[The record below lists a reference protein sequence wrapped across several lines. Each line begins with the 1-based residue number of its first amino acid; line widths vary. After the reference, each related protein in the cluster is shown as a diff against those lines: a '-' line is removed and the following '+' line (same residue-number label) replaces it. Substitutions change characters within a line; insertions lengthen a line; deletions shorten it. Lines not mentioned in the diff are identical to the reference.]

1 MFCTA
6 APSKV
11 AKLTSADVADWSGT
25 GSQGCELSPG
35 HSTSVDSC
43 RPLAHTAYP
52 SHGHRLTHRQHPLAS
67 VATQADTV
75 TADMSVSVTDS
86 VATTADM
93 SLQTT
98 DKMILAMP
106 TSAMGQLKTA
116 TGRVDMVIRP
126 DATSDTLSTM
136 SADISVVNK
145 CHGGEEM
152 CADKLTGAVG
162 VLTRVADMSVGA
174 AYESAV
180 LSQPSGVSAI
190 VSKMSAG
197 VGEMSTSVADMSYDS
212 DIDYEESDVGVS
224 TVNSTFTLT
233 SPSVMSASA
242 LADSLP
248 TPVTLPAPPVTV
260 SDSPASLPTG
270 SHCSYWCLSTLNQ
283 LC

>member
-25 GSQGCELSPG
+25 GRQGCELSLG

-52 SHGHRLTHRQHPLAS
+52 SHSHRQHPPAS

-86 VATTADM
+86 VTTTADM

-98 DKMILAMP
+98 DKVSAMP
-106 TSAMGQLKTA
+106 TSAVGQLKTA

-162 VLTRVADMSVGA
+162 VSSRAADMSVGA
-174 AYESAV
+174 ACESAV
-180 LSQPSGVSAI
+180 LTQPSGVSAV

-248 TPVTLPAPPVTV
+248 TPVTLSAPPVTV